1 MAKMK
6 QRSVFWIVSTHVLTT
21 GFAMPAVAGGIGF
34 AVLTAMQ
41 PSAVVA
47 FLLLLAFQAVGY
59 IGGVYYSLSY
69 IRSVAFIENPNAC
82 IKPSPNACI
91 KPSIITFAV
100 LAVIGFAVNVAGLVG
115 RDGQGINP
123 ILGIIALAAFYV
135 VICVAFARITQR
147 GFSGIEP
154 HAKET

>member
-69 IRSVAFIENPNAC
+69 IRSVAFIEHPNAC
-82 IKPSPNACI
+82 IT
-91 KPSIITFAV
+91 PSIITFAV
-100 LAVIGFAVNVAGLVG
+100 LAVIGFAVNAAGLVG

>member
-1 MAKMK
+1 MAKK
-6 QRSVFWIVSTHVLTT
+6 KHRSVFWIVSTHVLTT
-21 GFAMPAVAGGIGF
+21 GFAMPAVANGLCF
-34 AVLTAMQ
+34 AVLTAIQ
-41 PSAVVA
+41 PSADVA
-47 FLLLLAFQAVGY
+47 FLMLLAFQALGY

-69 IRSVAFIENPNAC
+69 LRKVALMEN
-82 IKPSPNACI
+82 PNACI

-100 LAVIGFAVNVAGLVG
+100 LAVIGFGVNVAGLFG

-123 ILGIIALAAFYV
+123 ILGIIALVAFYV

-154 HAKET
+154 QTKER

>member
-1 MAKMK
+1 MAKTK
-6 QRSVFWIVSTHVLTT
+6 QRSIFWIVSTHVLTT

-47 FLLLLAFQAVGY
+47 FLLLLAFQALGY

-69 IRSVAFIENPNAC
+69 IRKVALIEN
-82 IKPSPNACI
+82 PNACI

-100 LAVIGFAVNVAGLVG
+100 LAVIGFGVNVVGLVG
-115 RDGQGINP
+115 RDGHGINP
-123 ILGIIALAAFYV
+123 ILGIIALVAFYV
-135 VICVAFARITQR
+135 IICVAFARITQR
-147 GFSGIEP
+147 GFSGIERQ
-154 HAKET
+154 AKET